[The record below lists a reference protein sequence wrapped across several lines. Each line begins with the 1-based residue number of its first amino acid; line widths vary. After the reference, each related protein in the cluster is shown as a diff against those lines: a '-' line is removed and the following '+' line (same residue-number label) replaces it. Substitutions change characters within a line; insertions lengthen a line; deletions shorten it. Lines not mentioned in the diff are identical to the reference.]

1 MGISRYINY
10 NHHFLVVRT
19 LNNKKVRVAVPKLKQ
34 RYTGIRY
41 YLFEKRYHPF
51 IAAIVIGLI
60 ALLAWPMS
68 ASTGRND
75 GLGITTPSA
84 NLVHFLITGET
95 KFIDWGVF

>member
-1 MGISRYINY
+1 ML
-10 NHHFLVVRT
+10 FQKT
-19 LNNKKVRVAVPKLKQ
+19 KQ

-68 ASTGRND
+68 ASTEIN
-75 GLGITTPSA
+75 GLGITMPSA

-95 KFIDWGVF
+95 KFIDWVSF